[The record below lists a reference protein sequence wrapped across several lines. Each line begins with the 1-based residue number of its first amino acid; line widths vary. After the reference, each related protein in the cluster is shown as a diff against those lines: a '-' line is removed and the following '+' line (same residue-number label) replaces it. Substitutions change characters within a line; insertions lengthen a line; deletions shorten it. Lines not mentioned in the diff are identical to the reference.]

1 MPILKIILLCAGVLF
16 ALAAGVCFWLSYLL
30 EHSSSATGKVRAK
43 LVERSHRKNVKI
55 YGKTYRG
62 ILPRQVYFLKDLC
75 KGVYKYTVDG
85 KTYRIKQTHYGPP
98 REQPL
103 MLTVIYLQR
112 FPHIACEEFSM
123 PKTTVCAFVFTAWAI
138 FAWLAVYYIGTK

>member
-1 MPILKIILLCAGVLF
+1 MQILKIILLCAGVLL

-30 EHSSSATGKVRAK
+30 EHSSSATGEVRAR

-55 YGKTYRG
+55 YGKTYHG
-62 ILPRQVYFLKDLC
+62 TLPRQVYFLKDLC
-75 KGVYKYTVDG
+75 KGVYEYTVDG
-85 KTYRIKQTHYGPP
+85 KTYRIKENHYGPP

-112 FPHIACEEFSM
+112 FPRISREEFSM
-123 PKTTVCAFVFTAWAI
+123 PKTTVSAILLTVWAVLSI
-138 FAWLAVYYIGTK
+138 LTVLTLG